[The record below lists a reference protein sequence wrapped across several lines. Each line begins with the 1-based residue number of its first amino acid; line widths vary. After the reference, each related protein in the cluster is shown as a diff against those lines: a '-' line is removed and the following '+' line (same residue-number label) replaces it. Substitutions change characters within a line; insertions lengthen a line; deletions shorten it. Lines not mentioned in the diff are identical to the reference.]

1 MDYFLER
8 DRRELKPDAD
18 DLAGIAEVRDAVAA
32 GPAAPDPAMAEAPLL
47 AASAPVRGRP
57 FVEGES
63 GNPVGRP
70 PGHRNKATLLAEAML
85 DDDAGAVTRSTI
97 ETAKSGNALA
107 QKVCMERLVPPRRE
121 RFVAF
126 AMPPI
131 RTPADLA
138 AAMGAV
144 MAALADGEITPGE
157 AERITNTALGW
168 MRAIENTDLAMQL
181 QELQERHEQK
191 R

>member
-1 MDYFLER
+1 MDHFLELE
-8 DRRELKPDAD
+8 RRELTPDAED
-18 DLAGIAEVRDAVAA
+18 PGRIAEVRDAAA
-32 GPAAPDPAMAEAPLL
+32 GPAPPL
-47 AASAPVRGRP
+47 AATEPAGSSARGRP
-57 FVEGES
+57 FVKGES
-63 GNPVGRP
+63 GNPSGRP
-70 PGHRNKATLLAEAML
+70 PAHRNKATLLAEAML

-138 AAMGAV
+138 PAMGAV
-144 MAALADGEITPGE
+144 MAALAEGEITPGE

-181 QELQERHEQK
+181 QELRERHEQK
-191 R
+191 